1 MYLFKQSR
9 PDIQLPV
16 SFFTPR
22 VNKINNNDW
31 KKLGKSVDTC
41 RRPYISPLISR
52 LAASR
57 SSSGTCA
64 ISISSAVDVIF

>member
-22 VNKINNNDW
+22 VKKINSNDW
-31 KKLGKSVDTC
+31 KKLGKVCGYLQETLH
-41 RRPYISPLISR
+41 PPLT
-52 LAASR
+52 LKASILLVLKR
-57 SSSGTCA
+57 YVRYFNFIGG
-64 ISISSAVDVIF
+64 